1 VAWFV
6 EEENHWMIPILVQ
19 ETLLMF
25 VVGMFVV
32 VDQLLSIVLRD
43 FVMVVEDK
51 NQYVVLLMM
60 RMEHD
65 YEKFLRFYLKKKMM
79 KRRKI

>member
-32 VDQLLSIVLRD
+32 VDQLL
-43 FVMVVEDK
+43 
-51 NQYVVLLMM
+51 
-60 RMEHD
+60 
-65 YEKFLRFYLKKKMM
+65 
-79 KRRKI
+79 